1 MRQKMYDSDL
11 FTTKGLTVELDE
23 IRELLKDRNISAVA
37 EKAEVSYPMLQRFMR
52 GEVDD
57 PSYKMIIALIKYL
70 ESQQITKRVF

>member
-1 MRQKMYDSDL
+1 MRQKVYDCGL

-37 EKAEVSYPMLQRFMR
+37 ENAGVSYPMLQRFMR
-52 GEVDD
+52 NEVDD

-70 ESQQITKRVF
+70 ENQQITKRVF